1 MPLTN
6 SIDFS
11 QVNQAL
17 SNLKNVS
24 DLSATADNILTSAK
38 NITNV
43 RSTPLGGKVDEIVGG
58 IQSLVQEV
66 D

>member
-43 RSTPLGGKVDEIVGG
+43 RSTPLGGKVD
-58 IQSLVQEV
+58 
-66 D
+66 